1 MRKVWK
7 FIWYPNL
14 WVKSF
19 YFHLKKKIC
28 WLSLGCHIH
37 SCFSYT
43 FETTAHGSWV
53 TTELLASVHVSL
65 TQIVAGWGSGL
76 NLGGIPNSLQRQLWT
91 FLCVQALSLWLQ
103 EGYSFQRS
111 WLGVILVKNF
121 PQSFAV
127 RSRQMCCAICFQR
140 GLLSKLIIWWADYDG
155 FHEDPSHSYIIHCA
169 SLLKCFVGC
178 RIQSSTTW

>member
-28 WLSLGCHIH
+28 WLSLGCNIH

-53 TTELLASVHVSL
+53 TTELLASVHDSL
-65 TQIVAGWGSGL
+65 TQIVAGWGSDF

-91 FLCVQALSLWLQ
+91 FLCPSTSLWLRQ
-103 EGYSFQRS
+103 GYSFQRS
-111 WLGVILVKNF
+111 WLRVILVKNF

-140 GLLSKLIIWWADYDG
+140 GLLSQLIIWRADYDG
-155 FHEDPSHSYIIHCA
+155 FHEDPSYSYIKHCT
-169 SLLKCFVGC
+169 SLLKFFVGC